1 MLTARAATRVAGA
14 LALLLGLGACQNL
27 YIASDTSAGIQASLN
42 TARTAGKMSIGWE
55 RDFIVM
61 IPRSVKVNSDE
72 DGKAND
78 KNQKNKSSSAQK
90 NHPNQEMEAMSV
102 ASCTDFDTEGVYITK
117 FEQRLA
123 TGEAARSLMGNIGGN
138 GVSMF
143 QMGCFGSHSTPEGQ

>member
-72 DGKAND
+72 DGKADD
-78 KNQKNKSSSAQK
+78 KNRKNKSSSAQK
-90 NHPNQEMEAMSV
+90 NHLNKEMETMSV

-123 TGEAARSLMGNIGGN
+123 TGEAARNLMETMRSN
-138 GVSMF
+138 GVSIF